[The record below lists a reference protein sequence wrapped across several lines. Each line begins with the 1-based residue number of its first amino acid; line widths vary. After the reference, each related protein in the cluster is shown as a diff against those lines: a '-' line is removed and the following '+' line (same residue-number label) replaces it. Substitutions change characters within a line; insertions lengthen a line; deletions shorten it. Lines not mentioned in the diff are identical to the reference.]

1 MVNVIEGGSIT
12 LACKAYGYP
21 GPITISWKFE
31 GKHIGNVGICG
42 LTVQMNFV
50 SNL

>member
-1 MVNVIEGGSIT
+1 MEGESTT

-21 GPITISWKFE
+21 GPITISWEFE
-31 GKHIGNVGICG
+31 GKHMGNVGICG
-42 LTVQMNFV
+42 VTVQISFV